1 MSRPCIQ
8 TIFYF
13 RCVNCAG
20 ISCSFS
26 HIPKPLSIFDD
37 GNTLSHD
44 RLVDLLR
51 HALRAVGLDTSQ
63 YSFRFGAVTAAARAG
78 IQNLFIQN
86 LGHWK
91 SSVFTSYI
99 RATLQLFQPSSQ
111 ICQLDSN
118 YVISTKSLK

>member
-1 MSRPCIQ
+1 MSRPYKQ
-8 TIFYF
+8 YS
-13 RCVNCAG
+13 
-20 ISCSFS
+20 ISGVSAVLAYLAVS
-26 HIPKPLSIFDD
+26 PTSPKPLSI
-37 GNTLSHD
+37 
-44 RLVDLLR
+44 LVDLLR

-63 YSFRFGAVTAAARAG
+63 YSFQFGAATAAAGAG
-78 IQNLFIQN
+78 IQDLFIQN

>member
-1 MSRPCIQ
+1 MSGVSAVLAYLAVSL
-8 TIFYF
+8 T
-13 RCVNCAG
+13 
-20 ISCSFS
+20 S
-26 HIPKPLSIFDD
+26 PKPLFIFDD
-37 GNTLSHD
+37 GNTLSRD
-44 RLVDLLR
+44 GLVDLLR

-63 YSFRFGAVTAAARAG
+63 YSFQIGAATTAARAG
-78 IQNLFIQN
+78 IQDSFIQTI
-86 LGHWK
+86 GHWK